1 MNLFSRT
8 EALFFSGLVCF
19 TPFTPITIF
28 LKLLCLIH
36 LIIVYL
42 LQSHTSAIFHY
53 FFLRCPPPQKK
64 IRFCR
69 NMSLYYSGNINQY
82 KLVVEFWKL
91 CSTVKQKT
99 FFLRLVLKR
108 DTKVIY
114 TVSMSL
120 SVITLWVKFV
130 MYSSTHYI
138 NDAYDAL
145 LEVTGVS
152 IIIRN

>member
-19 TPFTPITIF
+19 TPFTPIKIF

-36 LIIVYL
+36 LLTDYLYQII
-42 LQSHTSAIFHY
+42 HPTSAIFII
-53 FFLRCPPPQKK
+53 FFWETPPQKK
-64 IRFCR
+64 KNIRFCG

-108 DTKVIY
+108 YTEVIF
-114 TVSMSL
+114 TVSM
-120 SVITLWVKFV
+120 FV
-130 MYSSTHYI
+130 CDNTMSQICY
-138 NDAYDAL
+138 
-145 LEVTGVS
+145 V
-152 IIIRN
+152 